1 MIKNV
6 NFSVKGREEAGRRR
20 GAGPGPKVA
29 AGWSSSTNCS
39 PAASASTGEQSFTLR
54 QENMVRSNQV
64 PNPKAATMPTQLL
77 PRPLHG
83 RTGGLCQE
91 TGMQDKKSNQL
102 DRQADC

>member
-39 PAASASTGEQSFTLR
+39 PAASASTGEQSFTL
-54 QENMVRSNQV
+54 S
-64 PNPKAATMPTQLL
+64 K
-77 PRPLHG
+77 H
-83 RTGGLCQE
+83 
-91 TGMQDKKSNQL
+91 
-102 DRQADC
+102 